1 MSLVISKLSSPIRMK
16 LTKHLYRNGF
26 VGAKCLSTTSSLSEV
41 FKSQTTINMIETDVF
56 SYMKVY
62 AERDSDKTVV
72 ICGASGRKLTN
83 KEVLTQAVQLG
94 TSLQERGYR
103 KGDVAAILS
112 PNLPE
117 YCITLL
123 GRFE

>member
-1 MSLVISKLSSPIRMK
+1 MK

-41 FKSQTTINMIETDVF
+41 FKSQTTINMVETDVF

-83 KEVLTQAVQLG
+83 KEVITQAVQLG

-117 YCITLL
+117 YYITLL